1 MLTVRRYLLLNW
13 KENTCII
20 LKFFDTLSITATDKN
35 TKEFDM
41 TIESITGGSQ
51 TVFTIKK
58 NQKTEIDS
66 EKSASVKNTEKSDS
80 VEITAMAQRIKKAFE
95 SSSSATIIDTDRVAA
110 VKKSLADGSYKVN
123 AERIAEKMIQYEKL
137 MPQDDRT

>member
-1 MLTVRRYLLLNW
+1 
-13 KENTCII
+13 
-20 LKFFDTLSITATDKN
+20 
-35 TKEFDM
+35 M